1 MGKPSPGIDL
11 AILNTEN
18 ERVIDEEGEISV
30 LITPT
35 SENLIFQG
43 YRKNVAG
50 KPQLMRPERIDKRGQ
65 RWYSTGDRAIM
76 DQEGYLWYVGR
87 DDDVI
92 NSSGYRIGPFEVE
105 SALKVHPPS
114 PPKLT
119 CVGTSFRGR
128 IGGGWCT

>member
-18 ERVIDEEGEISV
+18 ERVVDEEGEISV

-35 SENLIFQG
+35 SGNFIFQG

-50 KPQLMRPERIDKRGQ
+50 KAQLIRPERIDKRGQ

-76 DQEGYLWYVGR
+76 DQGGFFWYGGR
-87 DDDVI
+87 DYDVI
-92 NSSGYRIGPFEVE
+92 NSSGFRIGPFEVE
-105 SALKVHPPS
+105 SPLKGPPPL
-114 PPKLT
+114 PPRFLPRSKLT
-119 CVGTSFRGR
+119 
-128 IGGGWCT
+128 